1 MPSFTGMEA
10 IKNLKMIEQKKIET
24 VSDFKKKSLK
34 SKSELDIQD
43 EVD

>member
-1 MPSFTGMEA
+1 MEA
-10 IKNLKMIEQKKIET
+10 IKNLKFIEQKKIET
-24 VSDFKKKSLK
+24 ISDFRKKSQK

>member
-1 MPSFTGMEA
+1 MEA

-24 VSDFKKKSLK
+24 VSDFRKKSQK